1 MSKVEIE
8 LIDRHT
14 RPYVIELDGPLF
26 IDELQANII
35 EGKIQMSFGDAP
47 RCIAHEVIDDYYV
60 FLDYLPDDN
69 SGYRSVWC
77 KDKPRPDEDD

>member
-47 RCIAHEVIDDYYV
+47 RCIAHEAIDGYYV